1 MRTPA
6 HRDAAR
12 PADETAT
19 PVMKLWLL
27 QCKDPQEPP
36 FHFTGTA
43 VEMIVA
49 ASSEDDA
56 RRLAANTAGV
66 LGEAWRDAG
75 MTACDELRLN
85 KRCVIATETEMTRVD
100 RGNLV

>member
-1 MRTPA
+1 MRTLA

-49 ASSEDDA
+49 ASSEADA
-56 RRLAANTAGV
+56 RRLAAGAAM
-66 LGEAWRDAG
+66 LGEWRDAG

-85 KRCVIATETEMTRVD
+85 KRGVIATETEMTRVD